1 MSIYKLGDQK
11 WKVRWRE
18 AGHHR
23 SLTVYGPRE
32 LAKKIERKRMSA
44 RDENRHLDIK
54 KEVHF
59 RMSELIDR
67 YEQQYG
73 KKKKS
78 YSRERSILE
87 VIRTVFR
94 GRFVREVDGAAVE
107 RWYHDLTI
115 VQGLSAGTA
124 VRHFNVFHHMLGR
137 AATVWTK
144 DTGLTRNPADE
155 IEIRRPDDQR
165 DRFLLAEELPRLKK
179 ALDGEAFGP
188 HGGDESPSARVISW
202 DHYRMRLIVLAAL
215 TTGMR
220 LGEIFALYW
229 SDLDYGQGLI
239 AVRSHLKNGKTRY
252 VPMSKELAEEFR
264 RFPQMFGEERILPP
278 KPGAKSGRQRVD
290 RSFKSALKTA
300 GIENFRFHDLRHT
313 FASWYMMN
321 GGDLYELAKI
331 LGHANIKMTE
341 RYAKLAKQHIAR
353 TGNTAREM
361 WRMMEKR
368 EGEGSERAG

>member
-1 MSIYKLGDQK
+1 MSIHKLGEKK
-11 WKVRWRE
+11 WELRWRE

-59 RMSELIDR
+59 RMSELIER
-67 YEQQYG
+67 YEQQYA
-73 KKKKS
+73 KKKVS

-87 VIRTVFR
+87 GVRSVFR

-107 RWYHDLTI
+107 RWYHDLTA
-115 VQGLSAGTA
+115 VRGLCPGTA
-124 VRHFNVFHHMLGR
+124 VRHFNVMHHMLGR
-137 AATVWTK
+137 AVTVWTK

-188 HGGDESPSARVISW
+188 HGDDELPSARVISW
-202 DHYRMRLIVLAAL
+202 DHYRMRLVALVAL

-220 LGEIFALYW
+220 LAEIFALCW
-229 SDLDYGQGLI
+229 TDLDYGQGLI
-239 AVRSHLKNGKTRY
+239 AVRLRLKNGKTRY
-252 VPMSKELAEEFR
+252 VPMSTELAEEFR
-264 RFPQMFGEERILPP
+264 RFPQVFGEERIFPP

-290 RSFKSALKTA
+290 RSFRGVLKVA

-341 RYAKLAKQHIAR
+341 RYAKLAKQYIAR

-361 WRMMEKR
+361 WRMIEKR
-368 EGEGSERAG
+368 EGEGSERVG

>member
-1 MSIYKLGDQK
+1 M
-11 WKVRWRE
+11 W
-18 AGHHR
+18 A
-23 SLTVYGPRE
+23 
-32 LAKKIERKRMSA
+32 
-44 RDENRHLDIK
+44 
-54 KEVHF
+54 
-59 RMSELIDR
+59 
-67 YEQQYG
+67 
-73 KKKKS
+73 
-78 YSRERSILE
+78 
-87 VIRTVFR
+87 
-94 GRFVREVDGAAVE
+94 
-107 RWYHDLTI
+107 
-115 VQGLSAGTA
+115 
-124 VRHFNVFHHMLGR
+124 
-137 AATVWTK
+137 K

-220 LGEIFALYW
+220 QGEIFALYW
-229 SDLDYGQGLI
+229 SDLDCGQGLI
-239 AVRSHLKNGKTRY
+239 AVRSRLKNGKTRY
-252 VPMSKELAEEFR
+252 VPMSTELAEEFR
-264 RFPQMFGEERILPP
+264 RFPQVFGEERIFPP

-321 GGDLYELAKI
+321 GGDLYALAKI

-368 EGEGSERAG
+368 EGEGSERVG